1 MSAPPIFHDDFDGRT
16 RGPTMDRRQSLRAF
30 AGVLAGATL
39 LSACRN
45 DDGAAT
51 TTGTATPVSGDDA
64 ACSRITPQEPNGP
77 FWADGSNGPNIL
89 AEAGVVRQDIRRSIG
104 SASGTAQG
112 VPLTMTLQVLDA
124 ANGCMP
130 YASAAV
136 YAWHCTADGSY
147 SMYDDS
153 VVDENFLRGVQVA
166 DADGFLTFTTIF
178 PGCYPGRW
186 PHVHFEV
193 YPTLDEALASGYPVK
208 MSQVAFPKEASEQAY
223 TSSGYEASAD
233 NLSPLA
239 IETDILFSEAGTDN
253 RADDIRR
260 RDAGIPPVPGWAD
273 QMASVSGDA
282 TTGYTATFAVRV

>member
-1 MSAPPIFHDDFDGRT
+1 MSAPPILHDDFDGRT
-16 RGPTMDRRQSLRAF
+16 RGQTMDRRQSLRAF

-39 LSACRN
+39 LSACGN

-51 TTGTATPVSGDDA
+51 TIGAATPGSGDDA

-89 AEAGVVRQDIRRSIG
+89 AEADVVRQDIRSSIG

-124 ANGCMP
+124 ASGCVP
-130 YASAAV
+130 YAGAAV
-136 YAWHCTADGSY
+136 YAWHCTADGAY

-166 DADGFLTFTTIF
+166 DADGLLTFTTIF

-193 YPTLDEALASGYPVK
+193 YPTLDEALVSGYPVK
-208 MSQVAFPKEASEQAY
+208 MSQLAFPQDTSEQAY
-223 TSSGYEASAD
+223 TSSGYEVSAD
-233 NLSPLA
+233 NLAPLT

-260 RDAGIPPVPGWAD
+260 RDAGLAPVPGWAD
-273 QMASVSGDA
+273 QMATVSGD
-282 TTGYTATFAVRV
+282 TTSGYTATLVVRV